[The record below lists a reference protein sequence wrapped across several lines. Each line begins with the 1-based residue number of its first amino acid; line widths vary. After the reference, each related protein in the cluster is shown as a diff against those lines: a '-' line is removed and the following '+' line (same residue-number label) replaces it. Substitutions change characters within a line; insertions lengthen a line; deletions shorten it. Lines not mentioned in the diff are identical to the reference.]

1 MGISLQFLGAARN
14 VTGSSHFLEVN
25 GKRILIDCG
34 LYQERELRARNW
46 NPFPVDPKSVDF
58 VLLTHAHL
66 DHCGLLPKFCKE
78 GFKGKIIC
86 TPPTEQMAKIIL
98 LDAAHIQEEDARSK
112 KKRHERE
119 GREGHYPEIPL
130 YTREDAEKVFPLF
143 ESIEYEGPFKID
155 NSINISLHD
164 AGHILGSAMIKIK
177 VNSKDSEIIILFSG
191 DVGHWNKPIIRD
203 PSMFE
208 RADYIIVES
217 TYGDRLHEDSSN
229 IKDILSELINST
241 DKKGGNVVI
250 PSFAVERTQELLY
263 YLSELLHENKIPHLL
278 TFVDSPMAISVT
290 EVFENNE
297 KYFDEDMLHR
307 IHSDNPPFYFST
319 LKSTRSSEESKA
331 INHIRSSCI
340 IIAGSG
346 MCTGGRIKHHLVHN
360 ISRPECTILFIGYQA
375 KGTLGREILKKP
387 KEVRIQGKMH
397 QVKANI
403 IQINGLSAHA
413 DQSELLRW
421 LSGFKLPPRQLF
433 IVHGENDASLKF
445 ADIIH
450 ERYTW
455 NVSVPR
461 YLDRFTLAQ

>member
-1 MGISLQFLGAARN
+1 MEISLQFLGAARN
-14 VTGSSHFLEVN
+14 VTGSSHLLEVN

-66 DHCGLLPKFCKE
+66 DHCGLLPKFCRE

-86 TPPTEQMAKIIL
+86 TPPTEQIAKIVL
-98 LDAAHIQEEDARSK
+98 LDAAHIQEEDAYLKR
-112 KKRHERE
+112 KRHERE
-119 GREGHYPEIPL
+119 RRKGPYPEIPL
-130 YTREDAEKVFPLF
+130 YTREDAEKTLPLF
-143 ESIEYEGPFKID
+143 ETIEYEKPFKID

-164 AGHILGSAMIKIK
+164 AGHILGSAMIEIK
-177 VNSKDSEIIILFSG
+177 VNSKDSERIILFSG
-191 DVGHWNKPIIRD
+191 DVGRWNRTIIRD

-229 IKDILSELINST
+229 IKDILDEVINST

-263 YLSELLHENKIPHLL
+263 YLSELLHEDKIPHLL

-290 EVFENNE
+290 EVFKNNG
-297 KYFDEDMLHR
+297 KYFDENMLRR

-319 LKSTRSSEESKA
+319 LKLTRRSEESKA
-331 INHIRSSCI
+331 INHIKSSCL

-360 ISRPECTILFIGYQA
+360 ISRPECIILFIGYQA
-375 KGTLGREILKKP
+375 KGTLGREILRKP
-387 KEVRIQGKMH
+387 EEVRIHGKMH

-403 IQINGLSAHA
+403 VQINGLSAHA

-421 LSGFKLPPRQLF
+421 LSGFKLPPRKLF
-433 IVHGENDASLKF
+433 VVHGENDASLKF

-461 YLDRFTLAQ
+461 YLDKFTLA